1 MGLALPFGGANE
13 KLGVLV
19 ASGTG
24 ELVDRHR
31 CLGVCRSWR
40 GSVVG
45 KQVEEPGDH
54 IIAGNED
61 AGAKKTEESEV
72 KNFLRACRAEKF
84 RFLFHGTDHEDE
96 IHHEGENRHCNHEPI
111 KFCIHYL
118 VDIQVSDDAP

>member
-1 MGLALPFGGANE
+1 MGLALPVGGADE
-13 KLGVLV
+13 EFGVFV
-19 ASGTG
+19 ASETG
-24 ELVDRHR
+24 ELVDRHGGT
-31 CLGVCRSWR
+31 GVCRSSR

-45 KQVEEPGDH
+45 EQFDEPHNH